1 MHSSSWG
8 STPTLSVILPV
19 YDAMPWLTFA
29 VRDMLKQRLRSDAPI
44 ELLVAFDGGTD
55 GSLAFLQQLVEAM
68 GPNRASDEPVVT
80 ASSPMEPDEAVLNPA
95 LRQPMRA
102 LEGVDHPSFAGATIT
117 PEKCEPLSAAEVA
130 RAARPEHRLRLL
142 RRADGRN
149 RGQGA
154 AMTLALQHARA
165 SLIAQM
171 ESDDERASPEAFAL
185 MLALLEAHPEWDG
198 VSCLIELIGWERPGM
213 QSYAAWQNSLCT
225 PAQMASG
232 RFIEIPALHQT
243 AIFRRAAV
251 DAVLATTR
259 GAYRDGL
266 LESASALESAS
277 PQETSASAAEAQLVD
292 SEAAHSAQLDTP
304 VDLWW
309 WLTFFHIGGRC
320 GKVSG
325 DEPLFGWRQHPRQ
338 HTRTHGRLSIGN
350 LRRIKVHFLLCHG
363 GPLDG
368 CKRVVVISVGT
379 TLSGWAADI
388 RAHPNGRAIDVVE
401 VAWVPGKRGNAPLP
415 LAARL
420 CIDSSIPAPAA
431 PAGSKR
437 TRHEDDVGDGAHS
450 DSGACGKVV
459 RVWAFGREEIRRKVK
474 EQVRDIDEMVT
485 DVFVA

>member
-8 STPTLSVILPV
+8 STPALSVILPV

-29 VRDMLKQRLRSDAPI
+29 VRDMLKQRLRNDAPI

-68 GPNRASDEPVVT
+68 GPTRASDEPVGT
-80 ASSPMEPDEAVLNPA
+80 ASSPMEPNEAVLNPA

-102 LEGVDHPSFAGATIT
+102 LEGVDHPSFAGAKIA

-130 RAARPEHRLRLL
+130 TAARPEHRLRLL
-142 RRADGRN
+142 RRADGSN

-213 QSYAAWQNSLCT
+213 QAYAAWQNSLCT

-259 GAYRDGL
+259 GAYRDGP

-325 DEPLFGWRQHPRQ
+325 DEPLF
-338 HTRTHGRLSIGN
+338 
-350 LRRIKVHFLLCHG
+350 
-363 GPLDG
+363 
-368 CKRVVVISVGT
+368 
-379 TLSGWAADI
+379 AA
-388 RAHPNGRAIDVVE
+388 R
-401 VAWVPGKRGNAPLP
+401 
-415 LAARL
+415 LAART
-420 CIDSSIPAPAA
+420 DHFMPASLLLSQLATLEEPTAAERPIVVSAALPVARIVDTVMPLVTTPAKNA
-431 PAGSKR
+431 
-437 TRHEDDVGDGAHS
+437 
-450 DSGACGKVV
+450 
-459 RVWAFGREEIRRKVK
+459 
-474 EQVRDIDEMVT
+474 
-485 DVFVA
+485 